1 MKGYLCL
8 KERHHSSHMNF
19 EAYQY
24 IVPAISALFLIRI
37 GIQYVKQKRSIF
49 STVVWTIFWG
59 VIAVL
64 AFAPHILSTILADV
78 LGFADNV
85 HAVLFI
91 GLGLAFLIIFYLSS
105 VIDKLESQLTSL
117 VRKLALMD
125 VDIEDEDDF
134 NENPDMKKVN
144 P

>member
-1 MKGYLCL
+1 MFFG
-8 KERHHSSHMNF
+8 ERHLRAMKF

-24 IVPAISALFLIRI
+24 IVPVICAVFLFRI
-37 GIQYVKQKRSIF
+37 GVQYVKQKRSIF
-49 STVVWTIFWG
+49 SSVVWTIFWG
-59 VIAVL
+59 TIAVL

-105 VIDKLESQLTSL
+105 VIDKLETQLTSL
-117 VRKLALMD
+117 VRKLALY
-125 VDIEDEDDF
+125 EAEPEDDI
-134 NENPDMKKVN
+134 NEFAEDTEQINKK
-144 P
+144 